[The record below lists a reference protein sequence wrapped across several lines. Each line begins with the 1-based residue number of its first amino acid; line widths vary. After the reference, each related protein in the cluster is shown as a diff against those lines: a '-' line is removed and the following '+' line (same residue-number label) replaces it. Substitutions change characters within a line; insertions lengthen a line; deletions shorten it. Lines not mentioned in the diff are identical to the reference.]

1 MRHERHDVL
10 IVGSGAGGATLARE
24 LTKRGRSVLVIERG
38 TYAAKLG
45 SLRHTLSHFDI
56 NPITKTPRKSKEGV
70 ILWRTQMAGGS
81 TVVSCGNAT
90 RCLEPELLTLGISLE
105 REFAEAEDEMNVAPI
120 DESLLSK
127 GSQRIAAAAHKLGYE
142 MKPTPKF
149 IDRVRCKHCGQCVFG
164 CPSGAKWTATD
175 SLDEAVHGGADMVC
189 ATPVGEVLTEQG
201 MAVGV
206 RGVGLGGK
214 SVEYR
219 AETVILCAG
228 GLGTPVI
235 LQNSGITKA
244 GSQLFIDLLVN
255 TYGVSD
261 ELNLL
266 GEPPMAWVDDEFHD
280 ERGFILST
288 YVNQNRIVRA
298 MELGPKGLTLPTN
311 RLLGMMAKT
320 ADSSTGRVFPDGSVS
335 KPVTAEDR
343 TRLDEGARI
352 SAEILVEAGV
362 DPKTICVSCPQGAH
376 PGGTAAIGQ
385 IVDSNLRT
393 EIESLYVCDGS
404 VLPRSPG
411 MPPILT
417 IVALAKRL
425 SAHLCA

>member
-24 LTKRGRSVLVIERG
+24 LTKQGKTVLAVERG
-38 TYAAKLG
+38 KYATKLG
-45 SLRHTLSHFDI
+45 SLHHTLSHFDI

-90 RCLEPELLTLGISLE
+90 RCLEKELSTLGISLD
-105 REFAEAEDEMNVAPI
+105 REFSEAEDEMNVAPI
-120 DESLLSK
+120 DENFLSR
-127 GSQRIAAAAHKLGYE
+127 GSQRIAAAAHQLGYE
-142 MKPTPKF
+142 MEPTPKF
-149 IDRVRCKHCGQCVFG
+149 IDRDRCRMCGQCVFG

-175 SLDEAVHGGADMVC
+175 YLDDAVGHGADV
-189 ATPVGEVLTEQG
+189 AYETTVGKVMIDQG
-201 MAVGV
+201 RAVGV
-206 RGVGLGGK
+206 QGLGPHGK
-214 SVEYR
+214 PVEYR
-219 AETVILCAG
+219 ADTIVLSAG

-235 LQNSGITKA
+235 LQRSGISNA

-255 TYGVSD
+255 TYGVTD
-261 ELNLL
+261 GLNLL
-266 GEPPMAWVDDEFHD
+266 GEPPMAWVADELHD

-288 YVNQNRIVRA
+288 YVNPSRIVRA
-298 MELGPKGLTLPTN
+298 MELGPRGLTLPTN
-311 RLLGMMAKT
+311 RLLGMMTKT
-320 ADSSTGRVFPDGSVS
+320 ADSSTGQVFLDGSVS
-335 KPVTAEDR
+335 KPVTDEDR
-343 TRLDEGARI
+343 KRLDEGARI
-352 SAEILVEAGV
+352 STEILVEAGA
-362 DPKTICVSCPQGAH
+362 DPKTICVSVPQGAH

-385 IVDSNLRT
+385 IVNSDLRT
-393 EIESLYVCDGS
+393 EVENLYVCDGS

-425 SAHLCA
+425 GAYLCA